1 LCLSVFIFT
10 QEKSGFEFLPE
21 GMNFKPL
28 KANHQEARFGILY
41 YTATSNLKVD
51 IGNSSDI
58 IAYYLNEGNTK
69 LTAGI
74 DFMAYAFSTSY
85 AGNRLQIDALDGF
98 FGGNISYSQ
107 KTENGKFLGRFRV
120 VHNSAH
126 FVDGHFNVGEN
137 KWLDDKTPIPFTR
150 DMGEL
155 TLANQI
161 NYNSAILKYYG
172 SISYSTLVRPADLK
186 KYSGNCGV
194 EVAFTDIL
202 GKFLNKST
210 QLYFAYHFSLVGIPE
225 YMGNSHSMLGIK
237 AGEWEGKGISLY
249 LSYFNG
255 NNVFSEYYKDRIEK
269 FGIGFFVDFN

>member
-1 LCLSVFIFT
+1 
-10 QEKSGFEFLPE
+10 
-21 GMNFKPL
+21 M
-28 KANHQEARFGILY
+28 
-41 YTATSNLKVD
+41 
-51 IGNSSDI
+51 
-58 IAYYLNEGNTK
+58 
-69 LTAGI
+69 TAGI

-107 KTENGKFLGRFRV
+107 KTGNGKILGRFRV

-126 FVDGHFNVGEN
+126 FVDGHFNVAEN
-137 KWLDDKTPIPFTR
+137 KWIDDKTPIPFTR

-161 NYNSAILKYYG
+161 NYVSAILKYYG

-194 EVAFTDIL
+194 EIAFTDIL

-210 QLYFAYHFSLVGIPE
+210 QFYFAYHFSLVGIPE
-225 YMGNSHSMLGIK
+225 YMGSSHSMLGIK